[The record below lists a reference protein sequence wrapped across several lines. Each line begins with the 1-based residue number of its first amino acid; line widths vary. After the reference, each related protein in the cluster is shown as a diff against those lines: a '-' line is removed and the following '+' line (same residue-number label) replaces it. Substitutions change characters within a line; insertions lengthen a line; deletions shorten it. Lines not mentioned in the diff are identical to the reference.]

1 MRLALGIGQGRQQ
14 QASKDRDYGDHD
26 QQLDQSES
34 LISQFHARSKG
45 SLAKRR
51 QRRNGFPREICNF
64 CAWLAFISRV
74 TDDIGRLTKTE
85 SHIMKIKTLGTLAA
99 ATLLSVS
106 LNTVQAE
113 KDKAVTD
120 KTPANA
126 AKKSDRPTDRPTR
139 ESIIKR
145 FDKDGDGKLSDAER
159 AAARKAFG
167 SRGSRGSRG
176 GRTPDRAPGRIS
188 EGLRARY
195 EIASKKIQAD
205 LKAGK
210 ITEAQARERQ
220 QALRK
225 RLAQSSGRGGDR
237 DSDRS
242 GSSREGLMKEFDK
255 NKDGK
260 LDEAERNA
268 LRKAMTERFRSRG
281 GEGAER
287 GRRGGESA
295 ERGSERRRR
304 GGEGAERR
312 RRGGEGSEGGE
323 NRRRGRRNQE

>member
-1 MRLALGIGQGRQQ
+1 
-14 QASKDRDYGDHD
+14 
-26 QQLDQSES
+26 
-34 LISQFHARSKG
+34 
-45 SLAKRR
+45 
-51 QRRNGFPREICNF
+51 
-64 CAWLAFISRV
+64 
-74 TDDIGRLTKTE
+74 
-85 SHIMKIKTLGTLAA
+85 MKIKTLGTLAA

-120 KTPANA
+120 KISANA

-159 AAARKAFG
+159 AAARKAF
-167 SRGSRGSRG
+167 GSRG

-225 RLAQSSGRGGDR
+225 RLSQSSARGGDR

-304 GGEGAERR
+304 GGDGAERR

>member
-1 MRLALGIGQGRQQ
+1 
-14 QASKDRDYGDHD
+14 
-26 QQLDQSES
+26 
-34 LISQFHARSKG
+34 
-45 SLAKRR
+45 
-51 QRRNGFPREICNF
+51 
-64 CAWLAFISRV
+64 
-74 TDDIGRLTKTE
+74 
-85 SHIMKIKTLGTLAA
+85 MKIKRLGTFAA

-113 KDKAVTD
+113 KDKALTN
-120 KTPANA
+120 KTPGNA
-126 AKKSDRPTDRPTR
+126 TKKSDRPTDRPTR

-167 SRGSRGSRG
+167 SRGSRG

-205 LKAGK
+205 LKSGK

-225 RLAQSSGRGGDR
+225 RLAQSSARGGDR

-295 ERGSERRRR
+295 ERGGESRRR
-304 GGEGAERR
+304 GGEGTERR

>member
-1 MRLALGIGQGRQQ
+1 
-14 QASKDRDYGDHD
+14 
-26 QQLDQSES
+26 
-34 LISQFHARSKG
+34 
-45 SLAKRR
+45 
-51 QRRNGFPREICNF
+51 
-64 CAWLAFISRV
+64 
-74 TDDIGRLTKTE
+74 
-85 SHIMKIKTLGTLAA
+85 MKIKTLGSLAA

-120 KTPANA
+120 KAPAKA

-167 SRGSRGSRG
+167 SRG
-176 GRTPDRAPGRIS
+176 GRTTDRTPGRIS
-188 EGLRARY
+188 EGLRNRY

-242 GSSREGLMKEFDK
+242 RFSREGLMKEFDK

-268 LRKAMTERFRSRG
+268 LRKAMSERFRSRGGERGERSERGRRG

-295 ERGSERRRR
+295 ERGGERRRR

-323 NRRRGRRNQE
+323 SRRRGRRNQE